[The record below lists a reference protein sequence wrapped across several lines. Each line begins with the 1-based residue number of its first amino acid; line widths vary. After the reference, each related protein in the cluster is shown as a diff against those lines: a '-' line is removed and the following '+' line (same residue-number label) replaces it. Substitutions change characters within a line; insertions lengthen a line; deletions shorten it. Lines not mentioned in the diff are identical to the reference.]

1 MQAYKL
7 LAKQEGISNNKAK
20 KLIDDGLVS
29 VDNEKLEIAR
39 MEVNAKTRFSI
50 KKIAEPKVI
59 FEDQFL
65 IAVNKPAFLNSE
77 DIKFKDAQLIHRLD
91 KETSGILLFSKDEEF
106 RLKCVEEFKAQRV
119 KKIYTAWVEG
129 MVIESCVIDKPI
141 KTIKKG
147 AAYSKIAKD
156 GKSAKSIVT
165 PLEVH
170 GKKSKVQVEIT
181 TGRTH
186 QIRVHLQSINHPIIG
201 DKQYGSRYKS
211 GRILLHAGYIQLLNY
226 EIKCEEPKDF
236 KGFS

>member
-129 MVIESCVIDKPI
+129 MVAEGCVIDKPI

-156 GKSAKSIVT
+156 GKSAKSIIT

-186 QIRVHLQSINHPIIG
+186 QIRVHLQSINHPIVG
-201 DKQYGSRYKS
+201 DKQYGARYKAS
-211 GRILLHAGYIQLLNY
+211 RVLLHAGYIQLLEY